1 MAHNTPSP
9 HDTYFQ
15 SMMERSEVA
24 ESFFKAHL
32 HAEAK
37 AGLNWNSLKIADS
50 VRRLPNKKPS
60 YTDITYVCNTKEG
73 DVPIY
78 LHVEQERNVD
88 PYIVERIL
96 KYKLGL
102 FIKHRKQKQEKLPII
117 ATFVLYNGNKRKN
130 YPYHEDMYDYFGVP
144 WMAKLLMGNF
154 FWLINLNKE
163 SDSTLVEHSYS
174 GIMELLLKRADSSN
188 FIEWLKEEGVAM
200 GRAIK
205 EGKGVDFK
213 DIIEAST
220 EYALAVGKGKAED
233 IIEAFSVVYPD
244 FKDTIMTAAKQLEK
258 RGMQQGKLAIAQNM
272 LKDREA
278 IEKIKKWTGLSKEA
292 IEALKNK

>member
-1 MAHNTPSP
+1 MARKTPSP

-15 SMMERSEVA
+15 IMMERIEVA

-32 HAEAK
+32 PAEVK
-37 AGLNWNSLKIADS
+37 AALNWNSLKIADS
-50 VRRLPNKKPS
+50 VRRIPNKKPS

-73 DVPIY
+73 DFSIY
-78 LHVEQERNVD
+78 LHVEQERSVD
-88 PYIVERIL
+88 PYIIERIL
-96 KYKLGL
+96 QYKLGL
-102 FIKHRKQKQEKLPII
+102 FIKHRKQKQKNLPII

-130 YPYHEDMYDYFGVP
+130 YPYHEDMYDYFDVP
-144 WMAKLLMGNF
+144 WMAKLLMSSF
-154 FWLINLNKE
+154 FGLVNLNRE

-174 GIMELLLKRADSSN
+174 GIMELLLKRADNSN

-205 EGKGVDFK
+205 EGEGVDFK

-220 EYALAVGKGKAED
+220 EYALAVGKGTPED

-258 RGMQQGKLAIAQNM
+258 RGMEQSKLAIAKNL
-272 LKDREA
+272 LKEGTDVGFIQR
-278 IEKIKKWTGLSKEA
+278 ITGLTKEV
-292 IEALKNK
+292 IETLKKK